1 MSAVGNKIL
10 SIIEG
15 SSQLN
20 ELEPLLSKNSSD
32 QYSDDRAVRGIY
44 RLGTLLLQSPDKVKD
59 GQFTK
64 RLSELMHEVDTE

>member
-44 RLGTLLLQSPDKVKD
+44 RLGTLLLQSPDKIKD

-64 RLSELMHEVDTE
+64 RLRELMHEVDTE

>member
-64 RLSELMHEVDTE
+64 RLRELMHEVDTE

>member
-15 SSQLN
+15 NSQLN

-59 GQFTK
+59 NQFTK

>member
-64 RLSELMHEVDTE
+64 RLGELMHEVDTE